1 MKEGAQRVVG
11 ARASGIL
18 LSAVKLFPK
27 NDSEASFTLPQQY
40 DCLNKT

>member
-11 ARASGIL
+11 ARASGNL
-18 LSAVKLFPK
+18 LSAVRLFPK
-27 NDSEASFTLPQQY
+27 SDSEASLTLTQQY